1 MIPHTVSS
9 SYDIFEPRPA
19 KANTKANTKAM
30 IAKEARVAKG
40 HTPFRVKS
48 KMLAQML
55 FGTPVDEANRH
66 YVSLDNHGEIDG
78 TSGEST
84 SASCTTSCTTL
95 HVIQTILRH
104 AKRHSLLHDDRT
116 IALDDHLRALLQSP
130 PEEKHL
136 PLYLLPKRIYD
147 TLLVSNAPP
156 EMTHEQRAKRK
167 SKSKT
172 A

>member
-19 KANTKANTKAM
+19 KANTKAM
-30 IAKEARVAKG
+30 MAKEARVAKG

-66 YVSLDNHGEIDG
+66 YVALDNHGEIDG

-84 SASCTTSCTTL
+84 SASCTTL
-95 HVIQTILRH
+95 QVIQTILRH

-116 IALDDHLRALLQSP
+116 IALDDHLRVLLQSP

-147 TLLVSNAPP
+147 TLLVSDAPP

>member
-9 SYDIFEPRPA
+9 SYDIFEPRPVNA
-19 KANTKANTKAM
+19 KANATKAM
-30 IAKEARVAKG
+30 MAKEARVAKG

-66 YVSLDNHGEIDG
+66 YVALDNHGEING

-84 SASCTTSCTTL
+84 STSCTTL
-95 HVIQTILRH
+95 QVIQTILRH